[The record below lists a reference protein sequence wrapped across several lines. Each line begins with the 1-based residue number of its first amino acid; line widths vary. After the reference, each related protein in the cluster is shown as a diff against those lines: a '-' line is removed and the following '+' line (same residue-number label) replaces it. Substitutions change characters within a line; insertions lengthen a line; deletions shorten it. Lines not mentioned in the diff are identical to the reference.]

1 MRKAT
6 TAKISSHVCSAR
18 NPMACPAALKR
29 KETIEPSSPGRREA
43 VFLPISLSPFP
54 KDLPV
59 FVKAFLIT
67 PMTEPIV
74 TPAARRIAVSVTP
87 CFLKISLI
95 LSLNGSAFSLSSICV
110 CKRAISSFLCSTVP
124 SAASL
129 SEGDVFS
136 SLMIA

>member
-18 NPMACPAALKR
+18 NPIACPAALKR
-29 KETIEPSSPGRREA
+29 KEIIEPSSPGRSEA
-43 VFLPISLSPFP
+43 VFLPISFSPFP

-87 CFLKISLI
+87 CFFEAFFDLLTKRLLAFHPFNLCCQ
-95 LSLNGSAFSLSSICV
+95 LSDFFLTLCH
-110 CKRAISSFLCSTVP
+110 SFFCCCFF
-124 SAASL
+124 
-129 SEGDVFS
+129 GG
-136 SLMIA
+136 